1 MSSDTFVL
9 YIILLM
15 ASLTGALWSGLK
27 GTYSVMTLSISVL
40 LFSIYKLISLYL
52 KTYQK
57 VHFLLKAIKNSDYT
71 FKFAENVSGRND
83 RFLNYA
89 LNEIR
94 QILSDAKVRAIE
106 KEKYYELILNS
117 VKTGVVTI
125 NSAGNVY
132 QTNKEGLRV
141 IGLEV
146 FTNINQLSVISEPL
160 RDAFASI
167 KAGEKKN
174 VVVTNEFGEKNIS
187 MMASEINVDGVPM
200 TIIAL
205 TDINSELAEKELESW
220 IRLIRVLTHEIMNS
234 LAPVTSLSGSLM
246 DICDDKQSDMARG
259 LATINSTSKGLIS
272 FVESYRKFTHI
283 PVPNKKALYIKELLE
298 RVVALEEETAA
309 MTYKAEYS
317 EISSG
322 AGTSRETDS
331 EGSRVNGLDS
341 SRMTNAKVIRGA
353 AHGDSRETGSDAI
366 HDTLPQ
372 ANCSVTDS
380 DGSRVTGPQVIRV
393 ATYDEINDTVSDENR
408 GTIPQVLHETDFEG
422 SRVNGLDGSRV
433 NGSGASQETGPQVN
447 GGAAYGDSRET
458 GSDAI
463 HDTLPQANC
472 SVTDSD
478 GSRRCIIPSI
488 SLSVIPDDILVYA
501 DEDLISQVAINIVK
515 NALQACLNVPEG
527 HIRIEARLD
536 ENENTVI
543 DISNNGGAI
552 PKDIAENIF
561 LPFFTTKEAGSGIGL
576 SLSKQ
581 IMRLHEGSLYLSCN
595 TDERVTFTLVLT

>member
-1 MSSDTFVL
+1 
-9 YIILLM
+9 
-15 ASLTGALWSGLK
+15 
-27 GTYSVMTLSISVL
+27 
-40 LFSIYKLISLYL
+40 
-52 KTYQK
+52 
-57 VHFLLKAIKNSDYT
+57 
-71 FKFAENVSGRND
+71 
-83 RFLNYA
+83 
-89 LNEIR
+89 
-94 QILSDAKVRAIE
+94 
-106 KEKYYELILNS
+106 
-117 VKTGVVTI
+117 
-125 NSAGNVY
+125 
-132 QTNKEGLRV
+132 
-141 IGLEV
+141 
-146 FTNINQLSVISEPL
+146 
-160 RDAFASI
+160 
-167 KAGEKKN
+167 
-174 VVVTNEFGEKNIS
+174 
-187 MMASEINVDGVPM
+187 MASEINVDGVPM

-298 RVVALEEETAA
+298 RVVALEGETAA

-353 AHGDSRETGSDAI
+353 AH
-366 HDTLPQ
+366 
-372 ANCSVTDS
+372 
-380 DGSRVTGPQVIRV
+380 
-393 ATYDEINDTVSDENR
+393 
-408 GTIPQVLHETDFEG
+408 
-422 SRVNGLDGSRV
+422 
-433 NGSGASQETGPQVN
+433 
-447 GGAAYGDSRET
+447 GDSRET

>member
-1 MSSDTFVL
+1 MSSGAFVL

-15 ASLTGALWSGLK
+15 ASLTGALWGGLK

-220 IRLIRVLTHEIMNS
+220 IRLLRLLTYELTNS
-234 LAPVTSLSGSLM
+234 IAPVTSLS
-246 DICDDKQSDMARG
+246 
-259 LATINSTSKGLIS
+259 
-272 FVESYRKFTHI
+272 
-283 PVPNKKALYIKELLE
+283 
-298 RVVALEEETAA
+298 
-309 MTYKAEYS
+309 
-317 EISSG
+317 
-322 AGTSRETDS
+322 
-331 EGSRVNGLDS
+331 
-341 SRMTNAKVIRGA
+341 
-353 AHGDSRETGSDAI
+353 
-366 HDTLPQ
+366 
-372 ANCSVTDS
+372 
-380 DGSRVTGPQVIRV
+380 
-393 ATYDEINDTVSDENR
+393 
-408 GTIPQVLHETDFEG
+408 
-422 SRVNGLDGSRV
+422 
-433 NGSGASQETGPQVN
+433 
-447 GGAAYGDSRET
+447 
-458 GSDAI
+458 
-463 HDTLPQANC
+463 
-472 SVTDSD
+472 
-478 GSRRCIIPSI
+478 
-488 SLSVIPDDILVYA
+488 
-501 DEDLISQVAINIVK
+501 
-515 NALQACLNVPEG
+515 
-527 HIRIEARLD
+527 
-536 ENENTVI
+536 
-543 DISNNGGAI
+543 
-552 PKDIAENIF
+552 
-561 LPFFTTKEAGSGIGL
+561 
-576 SLSKQ
+576 
-581 IMRLHEGSLYLSCN
+581 
-595 TDERVTFTLVLT
+595 